1 MEGRW
6 RGDGGEMEGRRRGDG
21 GETEGR
27 WRGDGGETEG
37 RWRGDQGGAEGGSMR
52 MAAARTC
59 SHEVEKE
66 ASETLGST
74 E

>member
-1 MEGRW
+1 M
-6 RGDGGEMEGRRRGDG
+6 GDRGEMQGAKRPVLPSREM
-21 GETEGR
+21 EGR